1 MAGSIERR
9 ESFTSQ
15 SNLPCRLRLKAN
27 YFPSHQ
33 AANQLP
39 IVLSLGRR
47 TKRHKLR
54 RREPHEVWNNKRRYF
69 LRDNSVADCTSV
81 SHHLGA
87 ELRYRRA
94 SSSPFRPTAKATD
107 SARSGVPRRS
117 RTGRLLARLFPWEAG
132 CIGLGVLPL
141 PDVVY

>member
-27 YFPSHQ
+27 YFPSHP
-33 AANQLP
+33 AANQIYPIQQDRPLP

-54 RREPHEVWNNKRRYF
+54 RREPHEVWNNKRRNC

-107 SARSGVPRRS
+107 SARSGVPR
-117 RTGRLLARLFPWEAG
+117 
-132 CIGLGVLPL
+132 
-141 PDVVY
+141 